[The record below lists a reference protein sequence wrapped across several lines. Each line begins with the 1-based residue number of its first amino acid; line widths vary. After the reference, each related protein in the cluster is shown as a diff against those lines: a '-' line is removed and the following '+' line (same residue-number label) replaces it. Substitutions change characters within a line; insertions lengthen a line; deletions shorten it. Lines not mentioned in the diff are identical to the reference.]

1 MKIAQM
7 LKETLTLILAGGQG
21 ERLYPLTKDRAKPAV
36 PFGGQYRII
45 DFTLSNCANS
55 GLERIYVLTQYKSH
69 SLDRHLRSG
78 WNIFSSSLDQF
89 VCSIPPQLRTRNSW
103 YLGTAD
109 AVFQNLDI
117 LKSHRPSRVLILS
130 GDHIYKMDY
139 SEMIETHV
147 RTGAKVTIAVVESD
161 LKTAQRM
168 GVLEISSDDCVIG
181 FDEKP
186 DSPKSIPNRPDCA
199 WINMGVYIFET
210 DTLIDALCRDAS
222 LPTKHDFGRDLIPNL
237 VPSGTVFAYPFHDE
251 NRKDLKYWRDIGTL
265 DSYYEVSMDLVRVDP
280 LFNLYDSSFPI
291 YSYFPPRPPA
301 KLVFA
306 GGESGRIG
314 VALDSMLCNGCIV
327 SGGRVERSILSPDV
341 RIHSYAHV
349 EDSILFNGVDVGRH
363 AKIRRAIIDKE
374 VKVPAGTHIGY
385 DLEKDLERFTVTSSG
400 IVVIPKGAFI
410 EENALTL
417 NAEHA

>member
-89 VCSIPPQLRTRNSW
+89 VCSIPPQHRMRSSW

-168 GVLEISSDDCVIG
+168 GVLEISNDECVIG
-181 FDEKP
+181 FSEKP
-186 DSPKSIPNRPDCA
+186 DNPTPIPDHPDCA
-199 WINMGVYIFET
+199 WINMGVYLFET
-210 DTLIDALCRDAS
+210 DTLIDSLCKDAV
-222 LPTKHDFGRDLIPNL
+222 LPTKHDFGHDLIPDL
-237 VPSGTVFAYPFHDE
+237 VPSGAVFAYPFQDE
-251 NRKDLKYWRDIGTL
+251 NRKAVKYWRDIGTL
-265 DSYYEVSMDLVRVDP
+265 DSYYEASMDLVRVDP
-280 LFNLYDSSFPI
+280 MFNLYDSGFPI
-291 YSYFPPRPPA
+291 SSYIPPRPPA

-341 RIHSYAHV
+341 RIHSYALV

-374 VKVPAGTHIGY
+374 VNVPAGATIGY
-385 DLEKDLERFTVTSSG
+385 DLEQDLERFTVTDSG

-410 EENALTL
+410 EEKAF
-417 NAEHA
+417 AVKSEA

>member
-36 PFGGQYRII
+36 PIGGQYRII

-89 VCSIPPQLRTRNSW
+89 VCSIPPQRRMRTSW

-168 GVLEISSDDCVIG
+168 GVLEISNDECVIG
-181 FDEKP
+181 FSEKP
-186 DSPKSIPNRPDCA
+186 DNPKPIPGRPDCA
-199 WINMGVYIFET
+199 WINMGVYLFET
-210 DTLIDALCRDAS
+210 DTLIDSLCKDAA
-222 LPTKHDFGRDLIPNL
+222 LPTKHDFGHDLIPGL

-251 NRKDLKYWRDIGTL
+251 NRKAVKYWRDIGTL
-265 DSYYEVSMDLVRVDP
+265 DSYYEASMDLVRVDP
-280 LFNLYDSSFPI
+280 MFNLYDSGFPI
-291 YSYFPPRPPA
+291 YSYIPPSPPA

-306 GGESGRIG
+306 GGEKGRIG
-314 VALDSMLCNGCIV
+314 VALDSMLCNRCIV

-341 RIHSYAHV
+341 RIHSYALV

-374 VKVPAGTHIGY
+374 VQVPAGARIGY
-385 DLEKDLERFTVTSSG
+385 DLEQDLERFTVTDSG

-410 EENALTL
+410 KEKALA
-417 NAEHA
+417 AES